1 MEIQMMSSRPDVE
14 PAIKRLSQR
23 IRKLQYLLDEVYSDA
38 IYLGMTPEIAR
49 DCDERRRTIAELTEH
64 LFVLRTDPE
73 SS

>member
-1 MEIQMMSSRPDVE
+1 MMSSRPDVE

-38 IYLGMTPEIAR
+38 VYLGMTPEIAR
-49 DCDERRRTIAELTEH
+49 DCDERRRRIAELTEH

-73 SS
+73 SL